1 MAIPAERARPAS
13 ARPGRALVGRALW
26 RERPSHRAGSSDG
39 TRSASATS
47 GLSIVQTMLVGGA
60 ARAVAG
66 ALLNPIAVVKTHLE
80 SSDSPYRGLT
90 TAKSLRAIVKAEGL
104 RGTEGRRPAST
115 ALKKEQRVGVL
126 CEHGTSLLHGADF
139 GARRGACSESALCE
153 SSLPPGRCGAPPPPP
168 SPTRNPQ
175 SPFSSLVAAVP
186 PASPRMSAAAEASNT
201 PAVDAWASRLPGRTT
216 PQRPIQ

>member
-153 SSLPPGRCGAPPPPP
+153 SSLPPGRSPHPPTQPNPKPAKPFLEPCGCSP
-168 SPTRNPQ
+168 SR
-175 SPFSSLVAAVP
+175 VAAHV
-186 PASPRMSAAAEASNT
+186 SCS
-201 PAVDAWASRLPGRTT
+201 
-216 PQRPIQ
+216 